1 MAQFEEP
8 GVRDGVARGEGGGV
22 EGVGGGG
29 GDGGVRGG
37 GLRDAGWHLPLAAR
51 VFISRRGRLDRSSVA
66 EVPPSR
72 AARGRVVLSHS
83 SLDWQRRLDPKDS
96 EHLSFVDGAVLL
108 LSRYPQRNW

>member
-8 GVRDGVARGEGGGV
+8 GVRDGAARGEGWGV

-29 GDGGVRGG
+29 GDGEVRGWLAFAACG
-37 GLRDAGWHLPLAAR
+37 AGFCFPK
-51 VFISRRGRLDRSSVA
+51 GTPGSV
-66 EVPPSR
+66 EYDEGPSWR
-72 AARGRVVLSHS
+72 AARGGVVLSHS

-96 EHLSFVDGAVLL
+96 EYLSFMDGTVLL